1 MSLIDLWNSS
11 PAQLRD
17 KHVRQ
22 IIAFAAN
29 GRLMDGNESSLEFR
43 AYLSQIPSS
52 LINRYAEECL
62 WEKFDES
69 GLALQDVVN
78 QIGRRLGFSVTD
90 GRYRGNQSQI
100 GYDGLWLSPE
110 NHQIIVEV
118 KTTDAYRIDL
128 NRIADYRRALIK
140 GSQVSE
146 DNSSIL
152 IVVGRQDTGDLEAQI
167 RGSQHAWDIRL
178 ISVESLLRLMKVK
191 EELED
196 PSIAHKIR
204 DILIPRE
211 FTRLDGIIDLVFST
225 TADVLDEEGTSEE
238 VDIDLEQQD
247 EMTPKFTPVKFHEA
261 CVTRIERHLGRSLL
275 RRSRVIFSSPDGQTV
290 LVCAVSKEHA
300 GNDYWFAFHPHQ
312 QDSLEQAKEPFVAF
326 GCGSPDTLLLIP
338 FSEFSQWLDGMNITQ
353 REDRM
358 YWHVSIYNEQ
368 GRLVLHR
375 KRGEERIDLTKYLLP
390 QDATSGVSVR

>member
-11 PAQLRD
+11 PGQLRD

-29 GRLMDGNESSLEFR
+29 GRLIDGNESSVEFR
-43 AYLSQIPSS
+43 TYLSQIPSS
-52 LINRYAEECL
+52 LISRYAEECL
-62 WEKFDES
+62 REKFDDS

-78 QIGRRLGFSVTD
+78 QVGRRLGFIVSD

-100 GYDGLWLSPE
+100 GYDGLWVSPD

-128 NRIADYRRALIK
+128 NRIAYYRRALIK
-140 GSQVSE
+140 SSEISE

-178 ISVESLLRLMKVK
+178 ISVESLLRLITIK

-225 TADVLDEEGTSEE
+225 TADVLHEEETVEE
-238 VDIDLEQQD
+238 AEIDVEEQPVNK
-247 EMTPKFTPVKFHEA
+247 PKFTPVKFHEA
-261 CVTRIERHLGRSLL
+261 CVTRIEQHLGRSLL
-275 RRSRVIFSSPDGQTV
+275 KRSRVVFSSPDGQTA

-300 GNDYWFAFHPHQ
+300 NGGYWFAFHPHQ
-312 QDSLEQAKEPFVAF
+312 KETLEKATEHYVAF

-338 FSEFSQWLDGMNITQ
+338 FSDFSQWLDGMNVTQ

-358 YWHVSIYNEQ
+358 YWHVSIFDEE

-375 KRGEERIDLTKYLLP
+375 KRGEERMDLTRYLLE
-390 QDATSGVSVR
+390 